1 MAPTSHSAS
10 SNALLA
16 IPLEIRRHIYGF
28 CIPQHLTF
36 DCCEDMYYQNR
47 PIGWIQPLWHSNDSC
62 DRYAGDDEYLVDE
75 LHCLHDEWKG
85 KDKILSL
92 ENVEDIGSED
102 SPTGEDGSSHGM
114 KETLGLLGFEGYDF
128 PPPPSRMSSL
138 PALLLLCRQINHEV
152 ETMLYEGNTFTIDI
166 HCQGQYHF
174 EKQFTTKNRE
184 RMRNM
189 ILVLRPIAAEPESIM
204 DPEIWDSVLGNLV
217 TLGVI
222 IKQPEPPL
230 QEWLEDN
237 GKGTTGDFLTFF
249 RDRKREAIGECMAWL
264 LPIFE
269 YLVRAVPKQTEIVV
283 DVTEEG
289 DTVQALEFFQKGP
302 FRFQRL
308 PAADSI
314 SQKVEF
320 AWESGSRG
328 SWYRDDDDDDDDDG
342 PTSCRDI
349 INDSDYDYSE

>member
-1 MAPTSHSAS
+1 MASTSLSAPAS
-10 SNALLA
+10 PLLA

-36 DCCEDMYYQNR
+36 DCSNDMYYQNR
-47 PIGWIQPLWHSNDSC
+47 PVGWIEPLRHSNEGC
-62 DRYAGDDEYLVDE
+62 DRYSSDDEDFLDE
-75 LHCLHDEWKG
+75 VRRLHSEWKG
-85 KDKILSL
+85 KGILSPL
-92 ENVEDIGSED
+92 EEIEEIRVEDARAE
-102 SPTGEDGSSHGM
+102 EDGSDRSM
-114 KETLGLLGFEGYDF
+114 KEEFGPFGLGSLHF
-128 PPPPSRMSSL
+128 PSPSSHMSSL
-138 PALLLLCRQINHEV
+138 PALLLLCRQITDEV

-166 HCQGQYHF
+166 HCQGQYHV
-174 EKQFTTKNRE
+174 ERQFTERNRE
-184 RMRNM
+184 RMRNI
-189 ILVLRPIAAEPESIM
+189 ILVLRPIGVPYQPDSLM

-222 IKQPEPPL
+222 IEQPEPPL
-230 QEWLEDN
+230 LEWLEDSE
-237 GKGTTGDFLTFF
+237 KEATGNFLTFL
-249 RDRKREAIGECMAWL
+249 RDRKREAVGEWMTWL

-283 DVTEEG
+283 DVTEEE

-314 SQKVEF
+314 SNKVEF
-320 AWESGSRG
+320 AWESGSRE
-328 SWYRDDDDDDDDDG
+328 SWYPDADDS

-349 INDSDYDYSE
+349 IQDSDYDYYYSD